1 MNTHRRSG
9 FGRLSAILA
18 LCLGAASTPVV
29 TAQEAGG
36 DRVRVCTFPAAGFFA
51 RDAAGVAS
59 GFEYDLLTGFAAA
72 SKFRATFEDV
82 PQFDQ
87 LLKDTASGRCQIG
100 AATIAV
106 TEERKATHSFSNPYF
121 PNRVVVVQKK
131 STAFAQPADLKGLR
145 VAVVKGTL
153 SESLVTGV
161 SGAKS
166 VLAND
171 DDTAFRALLK
181 GSADALACD
190 SAVVLHYLKLH
201 SDLAIAFPM
210 GDRSFFA
217 FALPRGSK
225 LVGPLNEH
233 LESLQK
239 SGAFTRL
246 LAKHFGEANADFLAE
261 DVAKASLKP

>member
-1 MNTHRRSG
+1 MNTHRRCG
-9 FGRLSAILA
+9 FGRPTAIPVLCLA
-18 LCLGAASTPVV
+18 LIFTPVV
-29 TAQEAGG
+29 AAQEAGG
-36 DRVRVCTFPAAGFFA
+36 DHVRVCTFPAAGFFA

-72 SKFRATFEDV
+72 SKVNAAFEDV
-82 PQFDQ
+82 PRFDQ
-87 LLKDTASGRCQIG
+87 ILKDTASGKCQIG

-106 TEERKATHSFSNPYF
+106 TEERKATLSFSNPYF
-121 PNRVVVVQKK
+121 PNRVVVVHKK

-153 SESLVTGV
+153 SESLVNGI

-166 VLAND
+166 VLAD
-171 DDTAFRALLK
+171 DDDAAFQALLK
-181 GSADALACD
+181 GAADALACD

-217 FALPRGSK
+217 FALPRGSRF
-225 LVGPLNEH
+225 VGPLNEH
-233 LESLQK
+233 LKSLQK
-239 SGAFTRL
+239 SGAFTKL
-246 LAKHFGEANADFLAE
+246 LAKHFGAANADFLAE
-261 DVAKASLKP
+261 DVAKASGKP